1 MAVIGS
7 VTQAMRAQRVL
18 NGAAILCDVIKAD
31 SAKGSRGCVYALS
44 YDCVQ
49 NANVRRILERAGIR
63 PRDFYET
70 QKR

>member
-18 NGAAILCDVIKAD
+18 NGAAILCDVVKAD
-31 SAKGSRGCVYALS
+31 SASGGRGCAYALS

-49 NANVRRILERAGIR
+49 NGNVRRILVKAGISV
-63 PRDFYET
+63 RDFYEV
-70 QKR
+70 